1 VGALVDRLQKQAAR
15 LGLTLTRQQ
24 ALGADGL
31 VERITYA
38 VRGREE
44 QGREEQGREEQG
56 REEQVIY
63 YVTLRKMEGQSTKCE
78 AYIKLSRLKIKLD
91 KISNRR

>member
-1 VGALVDRLQKQAAR
+1 VGALVDRLQAQAAR

-24 ALGADGL
+24 ALGDDGL
-31 VERITYA
+31 VEGITYA
-38 VRGREE
+38 VHRLAQVG
-44 QGREEQGREEQG
+44 EEQG
-56 REEQVIY
+56 REEQVIM

-78 AYIKLSRLKIKLD
+78 AYIKLSRLQFKLD